1 MVPVFKLLKTL
12 FFKIGRLKEVKVQR
26 TDSMYV
32 VSEPMTPILETIHST
47 EIITEIKGSIYGYS
61 FFLQVSMATFQHN
74 VKT

>member
-32 VSEPMTPILETIHST
+32 VSEPMTSLFVHFPHDYITTPVEKSVLE
-47 EIITEIKGSIYGYS
+47 G
-61 FFLQVSMATFQHN
+61 
-74 VKT
+74 